1 MSEKKKMGRPPIWD
15 ESLASEVCARIA
27 SGRSLRSVT
36 QDKGMP
42 SMQTVFR
49 WMGQYENFRNQYAQA
64 CEERADYLAEE
75 ALSIAD
81 DDATDHGKVQR
92 DRLRVDTRKWFVSKI
107 HPKKYSERIQ
117 QEDITAKPKQ
127 LVIVREL
134 SKGED

>member
-1 MSEKKKMGRPPIWD
+1 MKEKKQMGRPPIWD
-15 ESLASEVCARIA
+15 EDLAAEVCSRIA

-36 QDKGMP
+36 QDPGMP

-49 WMGQYENFRNQYAQA
+49 WMGQHEDFRNQYAQA

-75 ALSIAD
+75 ALAIAD
-81 DDATDHGKVQR
+81 DDAIENGKVQR
-92 DRLRVDTRKWFVSKI
+92 DRLRVDTRKWFVAKI

-127 LVIVREL
+127 LVIVR
-134 SKGED
+134 KDG

>member
-1 MSEKKKMGRPPIWD
+1 
-15 ESLASEVCARIA
+15 
-27 SGRSLRSVT
+27 
-36 QDKGMP
+36 
-42 SMQTVFR
+42 MQVVFR
-49 WMGQYENFRNQYAQA
+49 WIAQNDTFRNQYAQA

-127 LVIVREL
+127 LVIVRES